1 MDSSSVSESAVSAE
15 NQLPMLVPTFHQ
27 VPYTTLVNRV
37 DRGSQ
42 GLFEFTS
49 LLNDRKELEEK
60 QIYHFSKISRSQL
73 FSYEIET
80 SSSERLLGFFKNYHL
95 FLQKEYMKYHKELTE
110 IVLKNLEEFKV
121 TRSSALNKSKVAIT
135 NKLRDVSLAEESLNA
150 SKKQFAKAKKD
161 LEKSLDKLSNF
172 YKVMMDTKEE
182 QRKKTEAAALSSST
196 TKEKFMSRMFSA
208 FESTPEQDYEKQ
220 QKKVEKRKDELN
232 NSFDNIL
239 EKKKILLSLL
249 ETLDEL
255 FYHSSQSFEEFEI
268 ARMKKMNTVLQV
280 FCKLE
285 RTTLEFRLEQLT
297 LLEEAVSQQNF
308 IEDIALFIESNKSN
322 EFTHQYGSVLRLI
335 DEYYQ
340 RNTDPSTAAVTGFS
354 SNYSVVGTGS
364 VTSFGGSNESEGG
377 NRRSS
382 HTSASINNLMENI
395 SSLVSPLK
403 ETSFDA
409 EGVPLGEVSP
419 HRTASQPAL
428 SEVTMSPNSPVK
440 ADESASDA
448 TMIRDNLLNSSFHT
462 IEDISP
468 RLVDELTRRLDGI
481 FPLKRKNSGGESMLS
496 ISAIEDHPLVS
507 VIEEEDWK
515 NSFETKDCRDRF
527 LQDLDYRRCHT
538 SCISVLGYQS
548 LRNAMKVSYPSSV
561 CRSYSMLLTLT
572 VGHVRLL

>member
-1 MDSSSVSESAVSAE
+1 MDSSPVSEPTVPQ

-49 LLNDRKELEEK
+49 LINDRKELEEK
-60 QIYHFSKISRSQL
+60 QIYHFSKVSRSQL

-95 FLQKEYMKYHKELTE
+95 FLQKEYMKYHKELSE

-121 TRSSALNKSKVAIT
+121 ARSSALNKSKVAIT

-150 SKKQFAKAKKD
+150 SKKQFTKAKKD

-172 YKVMMDTKEE
+172 YKAMMDSKED
-182 QRKKTEAAALSSST
+182 QRKKNEAAALSSST

-255 FYHSSQSFEEFEI
+255 FYHSSRSSEEFEI
-268 ARMKKMNTVLQV
+268 ARMTKMNVALQV

-285 RTTLEFRLEQLT
+285 RATLEFRLEQLT
-297 LLEEAVSQQNF
+297 LLEEAVSQQNV

-340 RNTDPSTAAVTGFS
+340 RNTDPNTAAVTGFS

-364 VTSFGGSNESEGG
+364 VTSFGGSIESEGG
-377 NRRSS
+377 GNAGRRSS
-382 HTSASINNLMENI
+382 RTTASMSNLMENI

-403 ETSFDA
+403 ETSLDA
-409 EGVPLGEVSP
+409 EVPLGEISP

-428 SEVTMSPNSPVK
+428 SEVTLSPNSPMK
-440 ADESASDA
+440 ADETGSD
-448 TMIRDNLLNSSFHT
+448 TGTLKDNLLNSSFHT

-468 RLVDELTRRLDGI
+468 RLADELTRRLDGI
-481 FPLKRKNSGGESMLS
+481 FPLRRKNSGGESVLS
-496 ISAIEDHPLVS
+496 LAPVEDHHLVT

-515 NSFETKDCRDRF
+515 ICFETKDGRDKF

-538 SCISVLGYQS
+538 SCIGILGYQS
-548 LRNAMKVSYPSSV
+548 LRNAMKVSIRLRVVVFISP
-561 CRSYSMLLTLT
+561 
-572 VGHVRLL
+572 RLLFCRLC